1 MPATARA
8 TAVGLPQA
16 PPGRAF
22 IQIDSSFTPALVDST
37 HTKEIHFNA
46 QAGECGARR
55 RQAGAEGRGHNAGNH
70 CQMGGHIQGWVR
82 VVVRDGVVVCV
93 RLNAANGS
101 FSALLEFKRPKRIA
115 GVRAA
120 VGVGAG
126 GVGG

>member
-1 MPATARA
+1 
-8 TAVGLPQA
+8 
-16 PPGRAF
+16 
-22 IQIDSSFTPALVDST
+22 
-37 HTKEIHFNA
+37 
-46 QAGECGARR
+46 
-55 RQAGAEGRGHNAGNH
+55 
-70 CQMGGHIQGWVR
+70 MGGHIQGWVR